1 LFGLLVAFYFL
12 TYSGEPSSTD
22 ELVLFD
28 GVHSFAQNGTLELAY
43 THDTRPYLTQ
53 PNNNIVIWLDVE
65 PMQAYL
71 AAPLLFVAR
80 YLPGVGLVQATWLFN
95 ILVTALTA
103 VVVFYYGILL
113 GYQDRTALGV
123 ALLFGLAT
131 IAWPYSR
138 LFFREP
144 LWALF
149 VLVAAYALER
159 WRRGISLAP
168 RPSPPAPQGVTTN
181 ILHTSHADDS
191 KSVRLPLSA
200 KRRGGRGVRF
210 ISVPLLAGEGFR
222 VRAVWLL
229 WLLSALGALAG
240 AVFTKEATILIA
252 PTLLVVALPDMSRR
266 LFHRRTMFAL
276 LMLGGLAAA
285 AFIVYQL
292 LTPVGRVD
300 LLDRVRSMNL
310 AYFQEAFPA
319 YVLSPGFSLWAFS
332 PVLLLGIGG
341 AIILWRKHEWRQ
353 FLVPFVMAAS
363 IVLGYSLLR
372 GGDWYGGKGWGPR
385 YLLPI
390 TPFLALWLLP
400 VVEKLLTRQVRPW
413 LRGIAAGVIVYSIFV
428 QVIGLIVPVK
438 AFGTYLY
445 NEDVSL
451 SQWALSNSAWN
462 LNQIPA
468 IRLAQV
474 LAPWIDGVWNPLYLP
489 QVVNAHQSGSPS
501 PIAWVVNDSGVLV
514 VPLCLLAGA
523 IAFRAIVHCPAS
535 RRERWLSFGVIPLSM
550 ALMLYVGL
558 RTFYQDVRFT
568 DNNPVLWTVLD
579 RLNAEIRP
587 GDAVILNDAAYR
599 NFFMNTYRRRQPI
612 YLMPLA
618 EGERLE
624 LDKPPKVR
632 TGNPEER
639 IHPYTTELLARL
651 SQNTS
656 RWWFVTQFGPF
667 SQGRLRPVEHYLV
680 RHYFTGREVI
690 SDSSVRLITLS
701 PTNAPPDW
709 IPPWPAYR
717 VNADFGAGWLVG
729 FDLPAGEVIRRGTPM
744 LPVALL
750 WRHEGWPADLPPFDY
765 SINVS
770 LINRDGVV
778 VTPERGVQPVGGFA
792 PMMQW
797 ANGGYYRD
805 NHALE
810 LPLDLPSGEYELWV
824 KIFDWRNGAPLAV
837 RNAAGNAPKDHVV
850 IAKIKITG

>member
-1 LFGLLVAFYFL
+1 VRASHATKPRLLPALGLFGLLVACYFL
-12 TYSGEPSSTD
+12 TYSGEPISTD

-43 THDTRPYLTQ
+43 THDTRPYTTQ
-53 PNNNIVIWLDVE
+53 PNNNTVIWLDVE

-95 ILVTALTA
+95 ILVTAFTA
-103 VVVFYYGILL
+103 VVLFYYGIAL

-144 LWALF
+144 LWALL

-159 WRRGISLAP
+159 CRRGVNLAF
-168 RPSPPAPQGVTTN
+168 RPSPPTPLPQGE
-181 ILHTSHADDS
+181 
-191 KSVRLPLSA
+191 
-200 KRRGGRGVRF
+200 GRQKRF
-210 ISVPLLAGEGFR
+210 IVSG
-222 VRAVWLL
+222 VWLIIVL
-229 WLLSALGALAG
+229 MALAG

-252 PTLLVVALPDMSRR
+252 PTLLVVVLPDVSRR
-266 LFHRRTMFAL
+266 LFNRRTLFAL
-276 LMLGGLAAA
+276 LMLAGLAAT
-285 AFIVYQL
+285 AFVVYQL
-292 LTPVGRVD
+292 LSPVGRVD
-300 LLDRVRSMNL
+300 MLDRIRSVNL
-310 AYFQEAFPA
+310 THFQEAFPA

-341 AIILWRKHEWRQ
+341 AAVLLRKHQWRQ
-353 FLVPFVMAAS
+353 FLVPLVMAAS

-400 VVEKLLTRQVRPW
+400 VVDKLLSRQVRPW
-413 LRGIAAGVIVYSIFV
+413 LRGVAAGLIAYSIFV
-428 QVIGLIVPVK
+428 QVIGLIVPIK
-438 AFGTYLY
+438 AFGTYLF

-451 SQWALSNSAWN
+451 SQWALSNTGWD
-462 LNQIPA
+462 LRQIPT
-468 IRLAQV
+468 IRHNRV
-474 LAPWIDGVWNPLYLP
+474 LAPWIDGVWNLLYIP

-514 VPLCLLAGA
+514 VPLCLLAAA
-523 IAFRAIVHCPAS
+523 IALRGILYHPAS
-535 RRERWLSFGVIPLSM
+535 RRARWLNFGAIPLSM

-568 DNNPVLWTVLD
+568 DNNTILWTVLD

-624 LDKPPKVR
+624 LDKPPKIA
-632 TGNPEER
+632 TGNPDER

-656 RWWFVTQFGPF
+656 RWWFVTEFGPF

-690 SDSSVRLITLS
+690 GESNVRLLTFS
-701 PTNAPPDW
+701 PTSAPPDW
-709 IPPWPAYR
+709 IPPWPAYP
-717 VNADFGAGWLVG
+717 VDADFGAGRLVG
-729 FDLPAGEVIRRGTPM
+729 FDLPTGEVIRRGTPM

-770 LINRDGVV
+770 LINRDGAV
-778 VTPERGVQPVGGFA
+778 VTPERGAQPIGGFA

-797 ANGGYYRD
+797 SNGGYYRD

-810 LPLDLPSGEYELWV
+810 LPPDLPPGEYELWV

-837 RNAAGNAPKDHVV
+837 RNVVGDAPKDHLV
-850 IAKIKITG
+850 IARITVTE